1 MLLYHSG
8 GIEYDLL
15 AATSYGHVYLYN
27 GICVY
32 SCDLRY
38 LMDKNVQ
45 NQGERIKDN
54 GQKGAW
60 SGEVQLCDNR
70 HPQCTMEGSKEYIC
84 AERDD
89 HCFHCTRET
98 I

>member
-1 MLLYHSG
+1 MFISCCCALVFIAAKLLYEEDGLCQYGGKYAYKEMLYGNKPSHRLLAMGMYPMLLYHSG

-38 LMDKNVQ
+38 LMDKNV
-45 NQGERIKDN
+45 
-54 GQKGAW
+54 
-60 SGEVQLCDNR
+60 
-70 HPQCTMEGSKEYIC
+70 
-84 AERDD
+84 
-89 HCFHCTRET
+89 
-98 I
+98 